1 MLLRILLL
9 CSGDAGFAV
18 RDALFGTLAY
28 PCTPHLNSVNI
39 ATLKSTLRGHPEN
52 DLDEILIQV
61 SAWYESVSRSGVT
74 LPFALVPAFVGEP

>member
-1 MLLRILLL
+1 MRASRFETR
-9 CSGDAGFAV
+9 C
-18 RDALFGTLAY
+18 LARW
-28 PCTPHLNSVNI
+28 PTPVPPHLNSVNI